1 MGVLVCH
8 SMIRC
13 VWRVSREIQ
22 LNIDGVDIRDIGDSG
37 YIGDKGD
44 IRGIRDIRDASR
56 SLAPTSDP

>member
-22 LNIDGVDIRDIGDSG
+22 LNIDDVNIGDIGD
-37 YIGDKGD
+37 IGD
-44 IRGIRDIRDASR
+44 IRGIRDIGDASR